1 MNTEDDEFRRIE
13 MEQALRQKALQ
24 ALHDENE
31 RLGLY
36 EGVYTSP
43 IPLITDEEWE
53 ALNKDYK

>member
-24 ALHDENE
+24 ALHDENK

-36 EGVYTSP
+36 DDVYPS
-43 IPLITDEEWE
+43 IPFVTAEDWAKLKEQE
-53 ALNKDYK
+53 

>member
-53 ALNKDYK
+53 ALNKDYE